1 MRIYFHT
8 HTHIHTHSYTAMTRS
23 ALAWLALVLSLICD
37 SCSPVG
43 RSGGVRS
50 SSNTDGS
57 TKNKTPQSQAWEC
70 ARLELQGRA
79 SSSAPIVLPFPCI
92 NHTTPEQIGK
102 FVPARGSMH
111 KTKSQRKEEE
121 DVHEVEWKGKVA
133 TDQNWGH
140 MMHAQMAA
148 PTEMHTAGLC
158 MGGQQVESG

>member
-1 MRIYFHT
+1 
-8 HTHIHTHSYTAMTRS
+8 MTRS

-37 SCSPVG
+37 SCPPAG
-43 RSGGVRS
+43 RLEGGRLRS

-57 TKNKTPQSQAWEC
+57 TKNKDTHRQAWER

-92 NHTTPEQIGK
+92 NHTTQEQVGE

-121 DVHEVEWKGKVA
+121 DVHEVEWKGKLA

-148 PTEMHTAGLC
+148 PTETHTAGLC